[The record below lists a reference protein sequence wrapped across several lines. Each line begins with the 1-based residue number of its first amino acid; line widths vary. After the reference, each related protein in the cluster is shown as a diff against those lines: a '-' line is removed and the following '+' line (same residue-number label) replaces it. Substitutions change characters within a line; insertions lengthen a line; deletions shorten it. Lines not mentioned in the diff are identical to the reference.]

1 MEYVKFI
8 EKIYNKFIT
17 YNFNNIDK
25 IYLMKD
31 LLNHMIFMLIIKEKL
46 HINLNCL
53 WTKENIYRYF
63 YYPLQYSDYNCF
75 DSQIR

>member
-31 LLNHMIFMLIIKEKL
+31 LLNYIIFMLIIKEKL
-46 HINLNCL
+46 I
-53 WTKENIYRYF
+53 
-63 YYPLQYSDYNCF
+63 
-75 DSQIR
+75 